1 MSSGINKWSPEQV
14 LTIEVAH
21 PWWSLWWIKALF
33 LLLIFTII
41 ALLSRMLYNNFK
53 LREKIKVERQFMEFR
68 LNFFSQMAHEFR
80 TPLAIIKSAMDCLKD
95 ANTLYD
101 AKASIKV
108 ANRGSDRLAK
118 LVNNLLLFRK
128 VNTGD
133 IKLNVEQYDIIADLR
148 QLYLDF
154 RPMAEVKGQEMLF
167 VPFER
172 KYQMLYDREKIETIV
187 YNLLSNAIKYSTTPK
202 GVIELRVECDAKQEL
217 LSIFIKDSGMGLTEE
232 QEKTLFQPYMH
243 GNVSQGGMGLGL
255 YMSKQ
260 LAVLHHAELT
270 YYKPE
275 EGQIGATFVLTLPNS

>member
-1 MSSGINKWSPEQV
+1 MLYRFYLEGIDKKWESQSVANSATYKNLSPGVYRFHVETLVGINKWSPEQV

-108 ANRGSDRLAK
+108 ANRGSDRLA
-118 LVNNLLLFRK
+118 VS
-128 VNTGD
+128 
-133 IKLNVEQYDIIADLR
+133 EQ
-148 QLYLDF
+148 F
-154 RPMAEVKGQEMLF
+154 
-167 VPFER
+167 
-172 KYQMLYDREKIETIV
+172 IV
-187 YNLLSNAIKYSTTPK
+187 VQKS
-202 GVIELRVECDAKQEL
+202 
-217 LSIFIKDSGMGLTEE
+217 
-232 QEKTLFQPYMH
+232 
-243 GNVSQGGMGLGL
+243 
-255 YMSKQ
+255 
-260 LAVLHHAELT
+260 
-270 YYKPE
+270 
-275 EGQIGATFVLTLPNS
+275 